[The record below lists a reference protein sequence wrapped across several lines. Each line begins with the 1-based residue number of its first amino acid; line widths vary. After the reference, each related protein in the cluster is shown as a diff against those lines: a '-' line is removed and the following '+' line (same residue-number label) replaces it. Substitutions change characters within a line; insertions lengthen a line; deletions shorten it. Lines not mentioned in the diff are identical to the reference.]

1 MELGLKYFI
10 IILLSMA
17 VLLVTACSSNI
28 SISEDS
34 DLLKDGGADGG
45 AVNYTIGVDD
55 TVQINVWKNPEL
67 SVSVPV
73 RPDGRISMPLIGDI
87 KAAGLEPETVAKNIR
102 HKLSKFVRDPNV
114 TVMVTGL
121 QSHTYLT
128 RLRVTGAVVKP
139 SSMNYRPG
147 MTVLDAILDAGGVND
162 FASPNNTKLY
172 RKINGKTHVINIL
185 LDDILNAGELKTNLE
200 LRPGDIITV
209 PERLF

>member
-1 MELGLKYFI
+1 MKYFLI
-10 IILLSMA
+10 LLLSMA